1 MAPICLAA
9 PSHAVISVSA
19 STSLVFDPMD
29 LDTFTMPHGR
39 KRKLCELYETMG
51 ESNRKRIK
59 TQRPSFISTW
69 ASRKHEARV
78 VSDFHLSTP
87 ECRMRAAA
95 LCKEV
100 ASKCLFFQCMPNSYT
115 FDFGL
120 GSNTQHATTSPAGK
134 SRAHDA
140 TMYLFRGNMK
150 RPFAAEFLAF
160 AYPPPVAPS
169 PAPVDLAPSPA
180 PVDMAPSPTPIV
192 DPATAPPPTPISAPV
207 PALVSAPA
215 PSVQDQDTSMDV
227 VEVEELPLSHPSRLG
242 KSILDK
248 KRDRFSATTFVMN
261 RDLDDIEKEDAKAAR
276 IKRAEVLEREHKA
289 EMSKRRKTRGKV
301 VYAGLAAASSEKEK
315 GRVMKVTKK
324 APKKPTKAPKMVGPF
339 IEEDTDDEE
348 EDSAPG
354 SKR

>member
-1 MAPICLAA
+1 
-9 PSHAVISVSA
+9 
-19 STSLVFDPMD
+19 
-29 LDTFTMPHGR
+29 
-39 KRKLCELYETMG
+39 
-51 ESNRKRIK
+51 
-59 TQRPSFISTW
+59 
-69 ASRKHEARV
+69 
-78 VSDFHLSTP
+78 
-87 ECRMRAAA
+87 MRAAA
-95 LCKEV
+95 LRKEG
-100 ASKCLFFQCMPNSYT
+100 AIKCLFFQCMPNSYT

-120 GSNTQHATTSPAGK
+120 GSNTQHATTSPAVK

-160 AYPPPVAPS
+160 AYPPSVASS
-169 PAPVDLAPSPA
+169 PAPVDLLPSLAAVDLIPSPA
-180 PVDMAPSPTPIV
+180 SVDLAPSHAPIVDLAPSHAPIVDMAPSHAPVV
-192 DPATAPPPTPISAPV
+192 DMALSPAPVIDSAVAPPPAPISAPV

-248 KRDRFSATTFVMN
+248 KMDRFNATTFAMN
-261 RDLDDIEKEDAKAAR
+261 RDLDDIKKEEATAAR
-276 IKRAEVLEREHKA
+276 IKRVEALEREHKA
-289 EMSKRRKTRGKV
+289 EMSKSRKTGGKV
-301 VYAGLAAASSEKEK
+301 VYAGLAAPSSEKGQ

-348 EDSAPG
+348 EDSAPSITPPG
-354 SKR
+354 SPIRAYQQAPVSTDNQA